1 MDMPGKVPMPVLPGE
16 RAQARALALS
26 TRDTVR
32 VVHEEVRRIVLKA
45 RGNRASAFRL
55 GIQRLRQ
62 EGLATDR
69 DAARLTQILSLLPI
83 QDPRQGADEDPL
95 PRVRAIY
102 EEMIADW
109 QSTPTA
115 RSIVSAVVGA
125 LESEEVSSSGAAVAR
140 RVSPATAGM
149 VIGAA
154 IGGFLGGLFGGPLGA
169 AVGAE
174 VGGAAGGGY
183 GSCFD

>member
-1 MDMPGKVPMPVLPGE
+1 MPGKVPTPTLPGD

-32 VVHEEVRRIVLKA
+32 AAHEEVRKIVLKA
-45 RGNRASAFRL
+45 RGDRASAFRL

-69 DAARLTQILSLLPI
+69 DAARLTRMLSLLPI
-83 QDPRQGADEDPL
+83 QDPRKGADGDLL

-102 EEMIADW
+102 EEMIADA

-115 RSIVSAVVGA
+115 RAIAGAVAGA
-125 LESEEVSSSGAAVAR
+125 LESDAASVSGAAVAA
-140 RVSPATAGM
+140 RVRPATAGM

-154 IGGFLGGLFGGPLGA
+154 IGGFVGGLFGGPLGA